1 MYDDDHED
9 DRSRKGVLVRRR
21 GWPGALQVTLL
32 AAAVMLA
39 WTAWVVSKVQLAD
52 SARPASPQVIHLD
65 RADDCP
71 RTTDDSSV

>member
-1 MYDDDHED
+1 M
-9 DRSRKGVLVRRR
+9 
-21 GWPGALQVTLL
+21 TLL